1 MGSSLPC
8 NTLTR
13 HCVTLPDIN
22 IYFHLW
28 GQSWCVVWVWCGWDR
43 GAKIFCFSSKGVSR
57 SLDLRW
63 LVHFGV
69 CNDQIMIIIIIVMIM
84 IRNPLPNRLGS
95 VMAAG
100 PGPANS
106 AAMGPRRWSMI
117 NIIMIMM
124 IMTENYHKIKHT
136 DNQYFQGV
144 WLLDEK
150 GLTLIWCWRW
160 NQITLSMLHFLAIL
174 LKTRRYSSLKN
185 IWNRHG
191 PKIHPVD
198 ILSQNTNC
206 DLSGNI
212 WLAWSRQSSCGWGSL
227 SSCGLVLVLVGG
239 PPTTRAGIDHTTHY
253 YRPSFFHGRASQL
266 PEWQYKYK

>member
-1 MGSSLPC
+1 MHCFSHFSWELLNIKYFLSSFVLICRLDAVGSSLPC

-43 GAKIFCFSSKGVSR
+43 GAKIFCFSSKGVGR
-57 SLDLRW
+57 GLDLRW

-69 CNDQIMIIIIIVMIM
+69 CNDQIMVIIIIVMIMIRNPQWSDHHNHHHIMIM

-117 NIIMIMM
+117 NIIMMMM
-124 IMTENYHKIKHT
+124 IMTMI
-136 DNQYFQGV
+136 
-144 WLLDEK
+144 
-150 GLTLIWCWRW
+150 I
-160 NQITLSMLHFLAIL
+160 IT
-174 LKTRRYSSLKN
+174 R
-185 IWNRHG
+185 
-191 PKIHPVD
+191 
-198 ILSQNTNC
+198 
-206 DLSGNI
+206 
-212 WLAWSRQSSCGWGSL
+212 
-227 SSCGLVLVLVGG
+227 
-239 PPTTRAGIDHTTHY
+239 
-253 YRPSFFHGRASQL
+253 
-266 PEWQYKYK
+266 